1 MPRLTFHVL
10 AHTWQHTTPMRK
22 AMGVPLHS
30 LILLVPIR
38 LLHCLQ
44 LALFAETWQASLTVS
59 FVLVF
64 ASLLLSYS
72 ISAPFV

>member
-1 MPRLTFHVL
+1 
-10 AHTWQHTTPMRK
+10 
-22 AMGVPLHS
+22 MGVPLQS